1 MGEELQERIER
12 RELAAI
18 VAMDS
23 HRIIGAH
30 GALPWHLPADLKRFA
45 ALTTGHAVMMGSTTW
60 RSLPDRYRPLPRRAN
75 VVVTRSPELLAP
87 GALPAGVIVCADPL
101 QFANDWL
108 TGKISIAKKYTPTQ
122 SEPSAMAE
130 TLWVIGGAK
139 LYSTMMPLCSRVELT
154 IVDGAFQ
161 GDTYLEPFEEGFDL
175 VQEEESD
182 GCKFQTLR
190 RRA

>member
-1 MGEELQERIER
+1 M

-45 ALTTGHAVMMGSTTW
+45 ALTTGHTVMMGSTTW
-60 RSLPDRYRPLPRRAN
+60 RSLPDRYRPLPRRTN
-75 VVVTRSPELLAP
+75 VIISQSPELHEP
-87 GALPAGVIVCADPL
+87 GAIPAGVIISKDPV
-101 QFANDWL
+101 QFANEWL
-108 TGKISIAKKYTPTQ
+108 SGQHTGSPKAVPAAAADKSNI
-122 SEPSAMAE
+122 
-130 TLWVIGGAK
+130 LWVIGGAK
-139 LYSTMMPLCSRVELT
+139 LYATMMPLCSRVELT
-154 IVDGAFQ
+154 IVDGAFE
-161 GDTYLEPFEEGFDL
+161 GDTYLEPFEDAFDL
-175 VQEEESD
+175 VAEEESD